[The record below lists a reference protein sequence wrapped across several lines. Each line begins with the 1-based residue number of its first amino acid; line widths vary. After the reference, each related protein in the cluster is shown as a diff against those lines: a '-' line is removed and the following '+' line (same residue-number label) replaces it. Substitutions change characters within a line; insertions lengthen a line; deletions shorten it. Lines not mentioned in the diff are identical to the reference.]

1 MEVSMRRMSAGAGV
15 VLMLAAVSPALAGD
29 GRLEGAW
36 KGVTYHIAGRD
47 YPMEGIFIFTPKYFS
62 SNVLFKLTNGPADDA
77 NANGGPYTADG
88 KQIVFTQWVQI
99 HLRPGDRKEPIFSM
113 KGAPETAAYEVNGDR
128 LVITFP
134 SKNRYVLERLRD

>member
-1 MEVSMRRMSAGAGV
+1 MRRTCAV
-15 VLMLAAVSPALAGD
+15 VVVALLAADLPARAED
-29 GRLEGAW
+29 TRLEGAW
-36 KGVTYHIAGRD
+36 KGVTYRIAGRD

-113 KGAPETAAYEVNGDR
+113 KGAPETASYEVNGDR

-134 SKNRYVLERLRD
+134 SKNRYVLQRLRE

>member
-1 MEVSMRRMSAGAGV
+1 MRRTCAV
-15 VLMLAAVSPALAGD
+15 VVVALLAADLPARAED
-29 GRLEGAW
+29 TRLEGAW
-36 KGVTYHIAGRD
+36 KGVTYRIAGRD

-113 KGAPETAAYEVNGDR
+113 KGAPETASYEVNGDR

-134 SKNRYVLERLRD
+134 SKNRYVLQRLRD